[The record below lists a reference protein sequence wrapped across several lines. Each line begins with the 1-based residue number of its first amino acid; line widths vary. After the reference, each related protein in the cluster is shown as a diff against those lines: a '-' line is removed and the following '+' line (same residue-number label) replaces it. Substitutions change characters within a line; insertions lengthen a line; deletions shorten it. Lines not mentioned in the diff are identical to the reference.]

1 MADTCAPATTAA
13 VGLGVV
19 LGLANVLLVVYIVV
33 LKRKARRK
41 VASIDE
47 QQKAVEALPYRV
59 VARSAPSGLAAAP
72 TPDAAVP
79 DAALSIAA
87 SGDDDFDD
95 MSSTTVAGGESPS
108 PSLSAMSLS
117 PTHSPT
123 NKGGRRRTPKPKQ
136 LTRLSQMSE
145 LEGSMGGSGSS
156 FAGSSRGGSSEDGT
170 VESGSTTGSEDE
182 LGGWQKAPSSNGSD
196 KGLDPERLIQ
206 TPFTKAAQMLK
217 VLLDDTRQWKSTAK
231 VKRARKVI
239 KTCTALIRDQEVELL
254 GEQAGGRGGARG
266 GVRRG
271 RGGEAERE

>member
-47 QQKAVEALPYRV
+47 QQKAVEALPYR
-59 VARSAPSGLAAAP
+59 AGLAAAP

-266 GVRRG
+266 GGRRG

>member
-1 MADTCAPATTAA
+1 MADTVHVLDTCAPATTAA

-41 VASIDE
+41 VANIDE

-59 VARSAPSGLAAAP
+59 VARSGGTVLGTPSGLAAAR

-95 MSSTTVAGGESPS
+95 RSSTTVAGGESPS
-108 PSLSAMSLS
+108 PSLSAVSLS
-117 PTHSPT
+117 PTHSP
-123 NKGGRRRTPKPKQ
+123 KGGLRRTPKPKQ

-182 LGGWQKAPSSNGSD
+182 LGGWQRAPSSNGSD

-254 GEQAGGRGGARG
+254 GE
-266 GVRRG
+266 
-271 RGGEAERE
+271 